1 MRASIARTRSGA
13 VVFVHVWM
21 QNGCPEVVA
30 GGALPPSRDGIMAPA
45 AGICLGVA
53 NGILPHPH
61 GRIRGKTPGA
71 KTGGIG
77 TAAWRA
83 KFVAF
88 ERQRLRRKSAY
99 REVRE

>member
-1 MRASIARTRSGA
+1 
-13 VVFVHVWM
+13 
-21 QNGCPEVVA
+21 
-30 GGALPPSRDGIMAPA
+30 MAPA

-53 NGILPHPH
+53 NGILSHPH

-77 TAAWRA
+77 TAAWRG